1 MDKSSTLF
9 LIYAVIKNRELKTQR
24 IYLNTVEMKGAACPE
39 KVYDILIKVKKND
52 QIAMTLNY

>member
-39 KVYDILIKVKKND
+39 KVYDMYMN
-52 QIAMTLNY
+52 